1 MTAPAWF
8 SSIQWSTP
16 VTVEALRIARHQIPR
31 APGVYVF
38 TNYDGPLAQNTGV
51 LYVGKASTLA
61 TRLPGYLVDPQTM
74 MLMSS
79 RSGTPR
85 LNTSLK
91 HAGKVH
97 LLVKLQ
103 QRSRNGASSGIW
115 IRWAQAPSPHILETL
130 LIGYLHPA
138 FNTHGN
144 RVGRDD
150 DY

>member
-1 MTAPAWF
+1 
-8 SSIQWSTP
+8 
-16 VTVEALRIARHQIPR
+16 LRVARHLIPR
-31 APGVYVF
+31 ASGVYVF
-38 TNYDGPLAQNTGV
+38 TNYDSPLAQNTGV
-51 LYVGKASTLA
+51 LYVGKATTLA
-61 TRLPGYLVDPQTM
+61 TRLPSYLVDPQTM

-103 QRSRNGASSGIW
+103 QRSRNGANSGIW
-115 IRWAQAPSPHILETL
+115 IRWTQVASPHVLETL

-144 RVGRDD
+144 RFDSDD
-150 DY
+150 